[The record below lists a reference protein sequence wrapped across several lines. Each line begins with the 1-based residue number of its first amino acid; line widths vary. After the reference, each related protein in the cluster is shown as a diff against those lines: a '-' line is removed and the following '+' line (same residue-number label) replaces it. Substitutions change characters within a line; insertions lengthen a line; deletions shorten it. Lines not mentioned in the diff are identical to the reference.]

1 MMPTIK
7 IEEAIKRGYEPHNI
21 QTILFDKS
29 KWDRA
34 TSTEWLKKHGYTTKY
49 YRTTKNQIR
58 RMQHNPVE
66 GATYYSKRFPRKGI
80 VIVFQNLPAMGSSI
94 LDAVK
99 SVADRLSF
107 KKRESGVLP
116 PQSRALLDRIKDEVI
131 TNMVIVRTPIESYI
145 NYVLGAV
152 SLGAWQNAVKS
163 AGYDKLFH
171 LSLYI
176 QTKQSGIRGYTLHKI
191 ETTTLAKDNPI
202 KADSDKMQVSLSQA
216 RLAGFGTITMG
227 QLIEKTRQYMGAER
241 FTNYHPATENCQDF
255 IMAVLTANGLMRPE
269 YQKFIKQDAVK
280 IFEGTPK
287 WTQHIAKFITD
298 LGARANRL
306 VQGEGSNSV
315 GSQSEGSVGSQSEGA
330 NAKQYIRE
338 QKRIA
343 KKLGWTNLHDIVES
357 PRKNKKY
364 RAIMKDGS
372 YVDYGAIGMSDY
384 LIHKDE
390 ARRMRFHQRF
400 QNNKGYNDPTSGL
413 FFSRYLLW

>member
-1 MMPTIK
+1 MMPTISL
-7 IEEAIKRGYEPHNI
+7 EEAIKRSYKPHNI

-34 TSTEWLKKHGYTTKY
+34 TSTEWLKQNGYTAKY

-80 VIVFQNLPAMGSSI
+80 VIVFQNLPASGSSI
-94 LDAVK
+94 REDLSSLVK
-99 SVADRLSF
+99 SAKETLQDRLSF
-107 KKRESGVLP
+107 KKREAGVLP

-145 NYVLGAV
+145 NFVLGAV

-191 ETTTLAKDNPI
+191 ETTTLAQDNPI
-202 KADSDKMQVSLSQA
+202 KG
-216 RLAGFGTITMG
+216 RFGTITMG
-227 QLIEKTRQYMGAER
+227 QLIEKTRQYMGADR

-255 IMAVLTANGLMRPE
+255 ILAVLTANGLIRPE
-269 YQKFIKQDAVK
+269 YQQFIKQDAVK

-306 VQGEGSNSV
+306 VQGEGSI
-315 GSQSEGSVGSQSEGA
+315 GSQSEGA
-330 NAKQYIRE
+330 TAKQALQQYIRE

-343 KKLGWTNLHDIVES
+343 KKLGWTNLRDIVES

-364 RAIMKDGS
+364 RAIMKNGS
-372 YVDYGAIGMSDY
+372 YVDYGAVGMSDY
-384 LIHKDE
+384 LQHKDE

>member
-1 MMPTIK
+1 MMPTISL
-7 IEEAIKRGYEPHNI
+7 EMAIKRGYEPHNI

-58 RMQHNPVE
+58 RMQNNPVE

-80 VIVFQNLPAMGSSI
+80 VIVFQNLPASGSSI
-94 LDAVK
+94 LDAAK
-99 SVADRLSF
+99 SVVDRLSF
-107 KKRESGVLP
+107 KKREAGTLP

-191 ETTTLAKDNPI
+191 ETTTLAQDNPI
-202 KADSDKMQVSLSQA
+202 KANSDKMQVNLQG
-216 RLAGFGTITMG
+216 RFGTITIG
-227 QLIEKTRQYMGAER
+227 QLIEKTRQYMGADR

-269 YQKFIKQDAVK
+269 YQQFIKQDAVK

-306 VQGEGSNSV
+306 VQGEG
-315 GSQSEGSVGSQSEGA
+315 A
-330 NAKQYIRE
+330 TTKQYIRE
-338 QKRIA
+338 QKQIA
-343 KKLGWTNLHDIVES
+343 KKLGWTNLRDIVES

-372 YVDYGAIGMSDY
+372 YVDYGAVGMSDY
-384 LIHKDE
+384 LQHKDE
-390 ARRMRFHQRF
+390 ARRMRFHRRF

-413 FFSRYLLW
+413 FFSRHLLW